1 MATDFGAY
9 SRLLRV
15 PGSVPFVVAG
25 VLSRYPRSTLSLGV
39 ILLVSAGAGSF
50 AAAGIATAVLVSGM
64 AVSAPFW
71 STRMD
76 RHGQRPVLLAALAC
90 LVASVSVLLV
100 LVAVDAPL
108 LAWLAAALAMGL
120 STPDI
125 AAAVRAR
132 WSALVRGDDLA
143 TAFAVETVGDQM
155 VFVTGPPLVT
165 ILAASLNPAAGIVVS
180 LVVGVGGGAWLAAQ
194 TSTEPPIVPR
204 ASRSRR
210 ILPPAGVVPVSIA
223 CIGLG
228 AMFGSFDVSVVAW
241 AEALGAAW
249 LAGIALA
256 VTSVGVAAGS
266 ILVGARVWRT
276 GPQRRFIG
284 FAAVGTVIAAALP
297 VAADRGWLLG
307 LVPLFGLVVSPVMVS
322 AITLAA
328 ARAPRDRVTE
338 SLAYPTAGMSVGVP
352 IGGAV
357 AGFALD
363 AQGPAAG
370 LIITA
375 VALAAAL
382 VVAAAGEGFVWLR
395 RRADAGAADR
405 EGRSR
410 T

>member
-25 VLSRYPRSTLSLGV
+25 VFSRYPRSTLSLGV
-39 ILLVSAGAGSF
+39 ILLVSAGTASF

-76 RHGQRPVLLAALAC
+76 RHGQRPVLVAALAC
-90 LVASVSVLLV
+90 LVASVSALLV
-100 LVAVDAPL
+100 LVAVGAPL
-108 LAWLAAALAMGL
+108 PAWLVAALAMGL

-125 AAAVRAR
+125 AAAVRVR

-143 TAFAVETVGDQM
+143 TAFAVETVADQM

-165 ILAASLNPAAGIVVS
+165 ILAASLNPAAGIVVA
-180 LVVGVGGGAWLAAQ
+180 LLVGVAGGAWLAAQ
-194 TSTEPPIVPR
+194 NATEPPIVPR
-204 ASRSRR
+204 AHRR
-210 ILPPAGVVPVSIA
+210 RQILPPAGVVPVSIA

-241 AEALGAAW
+241 ADALDAAW

-256 VTSVGVAAGS
+256 ITSVGVAVGS
-266 ILVGARVWRT
+266 ILVGARVWRS
-276 GPQRRFIG
+276 GPQHRFIG
-284 FAAVGTVIAAALP
+284 FAAAGTVIAAALP
-297 VAADRGWLLG
+297 VAAERGWLLG

-370 LIITA
+370 LVITA

-382 VVAAAGEGFVWLR
+382 VVAAAGDGFTWLR
-395 RRADAGAADR
+395 RRANAGAADL